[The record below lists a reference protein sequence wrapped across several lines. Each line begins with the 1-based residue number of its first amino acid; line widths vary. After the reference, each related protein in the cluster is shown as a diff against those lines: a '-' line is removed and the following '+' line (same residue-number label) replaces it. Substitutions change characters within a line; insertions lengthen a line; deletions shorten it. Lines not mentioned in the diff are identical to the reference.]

1 MFEIADRLGMDRAP
15 RIVCSDEVHMP
26 FAAGLLSPTIVLPA
40 ECTAWDAER
49 RSAVLMHELA
59 HIKRRDLMGHTLGR
73 VACALYWF
81 HPLVWSAARRLR
93 IESERACDDL
103 ALTCGLRAT
112 NYAEHLLDIVTS
124 VRRPMTP
131 AVAIPMA
138 DRREFEGRMLA
149 ILDPDVRRRAG
160 RGQSLA
166 LVGGLLAMAVVVGG
180 AVPAQ
185 VAARAPDPTAVAGSA
200 DSMVASSERDV
211 PDEDSS
217 IGRDEQYVRSID
229 SRVDRVMRS
238 TVTSQKTSNRI
249 SGEAN
254 VDIED
259 DPSSGAR
266 SSAATLALDARLQSQ
281 GIDDRATMLITVLR
295 TDSSAELRRVAAWG
309 LRQYAERPEVS
320 RALAEALRRD
330 GETTVREMCAWALGD
345 GRGDETAT
353 AALIEA
359 LGRDRDPGVRESAA
373 WALGSVG
380 AETAGD
386 ALATAVRDAS
396 PRLRSTAL
404 WALGNLDHG
413 AVPSAVIEALAD
425 SSAQVRRLAAW
436 VLYSRED
443 AASVPAIERALARE
457 SDRAVRGA
465 LIRALGAMGEPASP
479 ALARLLDSSDADLRA
494 AVVNALAGKGGGP
507 WPLPMPRP
515 RPFP

>member
-1 MFEIADRLGMDRAP
+1 
-15 RIVCSDEVHMP
+15 
-26 FAAGLLSPTIVLPA
+26 
-40 ECTAWDAER
+40 
-49 RSAVLMHELA
+49 
-59 HIKRRDLMGHTLGR
+59 
-73 VACALYWF
+73 
-81 HPLVWSAARRLR
+81 
-93 IESERACDDL
+93 
-103 ALTCGLRAT
+103 
-112 NYAEHLLDIVTS
+112 
-124 VRRPMTP
+124 
-131 AVAIPMA
+131 
-138 DRREFEGRMLA
+138 
-149 ILDPDVRRRAG
+149 
-160 RGQSLA
+160 
-166 LVGGLLAMAVVVGG
+166 
-180 AVPAQ
+180 
-185 VAARAPDPTAVAGSA
+185 
-200 DSMVASSERDV
+200 MVASSERNV
-211 PDEDSS
+211 PDDDAS
-217 IGRDEQYVRSID
+217 IGRDEQYMRTID
-229 SRVDRVMRS
+229 SRVDRAMRS
-238 TVTSQKTSNRI
+238 TVTSQKTSSRI
-249 SGEAN
+249 SGAAN
-254 VDIED
+254 VEFED
-259 DPSSGAR
+259 DPSSGAT
-266 SSAATLALDARLQSQ
+266 SSAASLALDARLQSQ
-281 GIDDRATMLITVLR
+281 GSDDRATMLITVLR

-345 GRGDETAT
+345 GRGDGTAT

-413 AVPSAVIEALAD
+413 AVPTAVIEALSD
-425 SSAQVRRLAAW
+425 SSAKVRRLAAW
-436 VLYSRED
+436 VLHNRED

-465 LIRALGAMGEPASP
+465 LMRALGAMGEPASS